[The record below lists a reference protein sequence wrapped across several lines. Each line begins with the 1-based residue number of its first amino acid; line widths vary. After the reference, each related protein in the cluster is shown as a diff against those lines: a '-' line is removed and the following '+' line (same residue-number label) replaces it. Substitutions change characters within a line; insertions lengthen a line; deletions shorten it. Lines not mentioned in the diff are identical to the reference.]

1 MKRFA
6 IVAALVTAAVSPAL
20 ADQRITVPAATPIE
34 LVSDSTI
41 NGMVAASS
49 GDQLEFHVKDA
60 VVVNGWVVI
69 PADAKAVGHLVQGGG
84 MEIKQKSI
92 FQGARVDSKSVV
104 FSLDYV
110 TSADG
115 GKIKLDG
122 TNQSPPAPE
131 TGGAKFLFIKMH
143 GTNIPTLSKGSVV
156 SAKLDHV
163 VHVMAKTKGS
173 ASGGYDN

>member
-60 VVVNGWVVI
+60 VVVNGW
-69 PADAKAVGHLVQGGG
+69 
-84 MEIKQKSI
+84 S
-92 FQGARVDSKSVV
+92 
-104 FSLDYV
+104 
-110 TSADG
+110 
-115 GKIKLDG
+115 
-122 TNQSPPAPE
+122 
-131 TGGAKFLFIKMH
+131 
-143 GTNIPTLSKGSVV
+143 
-156 SAKLDHV
+156 
-163 VHVMAKTKGS
+163 
-173 ASGGYDN
+173 